1 MSDLGNGEHWINNSC
16 SLSGKACQPDPLGLL
31 SSQLEEADIRRTNGD
46 GGQSC
51 RSVLPAGPLAVE
63 RLPVFAS
70 RFSLDGS
77 VRGTKP
83 RERGQGHGLPSSRAI
98 LLGMVLPWSLC
109 NCRRYCRVITQ
120 PGTET

>member
-1 MSDLGNGEHWINNSC
+1 MSDLDNGEHWKNNSC

-31 SSQLEEADIRRTNGD
+31 LSQLEEAEIRRTNGD

-51 RSVLPAGPLAVE
+51 GSVLPAGPSAGE
-63 RLPVFAS
+63 RLPVFTS
-70 RFSLDGS
+70 SFSLDGS

-83 RERGQGHGLPSSRAI
+83 RERGQDHGLPSSRAI

-109 NCRRYCRVITQ
+109 NCSRCCRVITQ
-120 PGTET
+120 LGTET